1 MLFATGQRRCFCPV
15 RGSSRL
21 HWNFGGARLEAEAWA
36 EEMGAGQLDWATLEG
51 GIAAGRIQRARPRAA
66 QHPAAGG
73 AAAGLLLSRCLER
86 KSTIEM
92 RI

>member
-1 MLFATGQRRCFCPV
+1 
-15 RGSSRL
+15 
-21 HWNFGGARLEAEAWA
+21 
-36 EEMGAGQLDWATLEG
+36 MGAGQVDWATLEG
-51 GIAAGRIQRARPRAA
+51 GIAAGRIQRARPRSA